1 MILGFRRI
9 RLQFV
14 SKQKTK
20 RYLAYAIGEIVLIV
34 VGILLA
40 FQLSDWN
47 DLRKSKDLEW
57 SYLNRLA
64 TDIRT
69 NVARFSDYRKTE
81 LEASQAT
88 TRFSAAL
95 GDSTISDAD
104 IVDAARVFFTVGW
117 LSPNFEPTV
126 TTFNDLEATGNLQ
139 IIRNNE
145 LREEIISLYASYAKY
160 EESLAINQEWMV
172 PLDSRLT
179 YEYDALRWDKRTST
193 LFPPQTTKE
202 SANEI
207 RSRAEVL
214 IRLAAVH
221 FWIQDRVL
229 EQYEEAIALSIMVAD
244 KIDVELDRQ

>member
-1 MILGFRRI
+1 MLAFRRI
-9 RLQFV
+9 RLKFV
-14 SKQKTK
+14 SKRNVT

-40 FQLSDWN
+40 VQLSDWN

-64 TDIRT
+64 ADIRT
-69 NVARFSDYRKTE
+69 NVARFSEYRETE
-81 LEASQAT
+81 LTASQAT
-88 TRFSAAL
+88 TRFSMAL
-95 GDSTISDAD
+95 GDDSSSDAD

-117 LSPNFEPTV
+117 VSPNFEATI

-145 LREEIISLYASYAKY
+145 LREEIIGLHTGYAQFQG
-160 EESLAINQEWMV
+160 SLAINQEWMV

-179 YEYDALRWDKRTST
+179 YEYDALRWDERTSA
-193 LFPPQTTKE
+193 LFLPQTTKE

-229 EQYEEAIALSIMVAD
+229 EQYEDAIALSSFVAD
-244 KIDVELDRQ
+244 KIDAELNRH